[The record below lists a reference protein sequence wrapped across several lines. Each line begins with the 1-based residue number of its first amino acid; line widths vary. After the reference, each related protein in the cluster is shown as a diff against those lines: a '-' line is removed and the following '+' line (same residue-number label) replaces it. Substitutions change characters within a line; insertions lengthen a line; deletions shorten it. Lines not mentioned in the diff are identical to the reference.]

1 MEIFV
6 NSMLLDYCAEEI
18 NNSKMN
24 KIGDTKVDIEDY
36 KETSKRKVELV
47 PLSKILKLIKY
58 ATDSKFS
65 KDSVSGIQLSISHF
79 ISELVKESEKH
90 ARIRTKKHSKDI
102 SVIIQ
107 KEDII
112 AALQRGRNKYHF
124 INSSMEF
131 LDDDSWIGIPNGNS
145 DDEENIEINFFSS
158 EYDHAQTK
166 SFNKSNNKLNISGCN
181 SILNYFKLK

>member
-1 MEIFV
+1 M
-6 NSMLLDYCAEEI
+6 
-18 NNSKMN
+18 
-24 KIGDTKVDIEDY
+24 DIEDY
-36 KETSKRKVELV
+36 KEISKEKVELV

-58 ATDSKFS
+58 TTDSKFS

-90 ARIRTKKHSKDI
+90 ARIRTKKHNKHI
-102 SVIIQ
+102 TVTIQ

-112 AALQRGRNKYHF
+112 AALQRGGNKYHF

-131 LDDDSWIGIPNGNS
+131 LDDNNWIGMPNENS
-145 DDEENIEINFFSS
+145 DDKENIEIDSFSS
-158 EYDHAQTK
+158 ENDNAQTK
-166 SFNKSNNKLNISGCN
+166 FSNKSSNKLNMSGCN